1 MMGIATWH
9 TEGFNQ
15 RGERVISF
23 VRTNMVPRAAPAEAA
38 P

>member
-15 RGERVISF
+15 KGERVISF
-23 VRTNMVPRAAPAEAA
+23 VRTNMVPRAALRESAQ
-38 P
+38 